1 MRIIDWSSDV
11 CSSDLGIV
19 PTAIAVSR
27 TAWERLPAEY
37 KTMLEELRPE
47 AQRLVID
54 AYTEADARWI
64 PAFKEAGL
72 EEIRISSETLTEVKE
87 IAGRPIWEKWRSE
100 ERRVGKECGST

>member
-1 MRIIDWSSDV
+1 MIDAVAFPFAYTFGAYRTYEVSNWYTV
-11 CSSDLGIV
+11 GFNLGIV

-72 EEIRISSETLTEVKE
+72 EEI
-87 IAGRPIWEKWRSE
+87 GRESWR
-100 ERRVGKECGST
+100 ERVCQYV

>member
-64 PAFKEAGL
+64 PAFKEAGQIGRDPGR
-72 EEIRISSETLTEVKE
+72 ERVCQEVEISV
-87 IAGRPIWEKWRSE
+87 AGVCFKQ
-100 ERRVGKECGST
+100 K